1 MYINPLRLR
10 VLDRVFTRET
20 LAEREWTFRCVNQS
34 EVNTNLIL
42 YKVKAWPKMHDNY
55 AKIKSNLNSGW
66 HAIFNELVVGIVIL
80 AVYVVQFLQCIAIVI
95 HLAETPSFA

>member
-34 EVNTNLIL
+34 EVNTNLITKL
-42 YKVKAWPKMHDNY
+42 RLGQKHLRTMPK
-55 AKIKSNLNSGW
+55 
-66 HAIFNELVVGIVIL
+66 
-80 AVYVVQFLQCIAIVI
+80 
-95 HLAETPSFA
+95 